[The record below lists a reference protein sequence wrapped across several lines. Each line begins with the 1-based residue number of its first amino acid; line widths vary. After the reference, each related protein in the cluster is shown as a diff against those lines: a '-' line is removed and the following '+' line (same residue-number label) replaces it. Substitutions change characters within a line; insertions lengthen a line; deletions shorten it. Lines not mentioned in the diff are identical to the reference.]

1 VILVREAKHQLAD
14 LPADRRPAVST
25 TVGPAARDQLSMPAK
40 ERRRRDQKR
49 RPARSRQQPTR
60 SGKEDTIRLRQ
71 LRTICLPTKY
81 RQLMPK
87 HDDLQLLE
95 LTRARAKQDELE
107 DAAERQIA
115 RR

>member
-1 VILVREAKHQLAD
+1 
-14 LPADRRPAVST
+14 
-25 TVGPAARDQLSMPAK
+25 
-40 ERRRRDQKR
+40 
-49 RPARSRQQPTR
+49 
-60 SGKEDTIRLRQ
+60 
-71 LRTICLPTKY
+71 
-81 RQLMPK
+81 LMPK